1 MGSFNISLP
10 RTERPLAESLTSV
23 PRQFRELAKRGFR
36 VLAAIGKQ
44 HYAEILRAVVITL
57 ESREPPF
64 VELEKSLGIS
74 KDDLGALMA
83 AAMIAVPLLGNNGTA
98 EEFTAAATKVE
109 ILTTDLVAEVLPFF
123 HVVIQERPLLSRA
136 IRRSA
141 LPAQVLPSFSD
152 FEIVIDVRIA
162 FEEQAVYETVPVAII
177 HIDTDVDGREIWF
190 QASKAQM
197 ERLKGSIDTA
207 IKRME
212 LAEAWAAKKELP
224 S

>member
-10 RTERPLAESLTSV
+10 RTERPISESLTSV
-23 PRQFRELAKRGFR
+23 PRQFRELAKRGFK
-36 VLAAIGKQ
+36 VLAGVGKQ

-98 EEFTAAATKVE
+98 EEFTTAATKVE
-109 ILTTDLVAEVLPFF
+109 ILAPDLVAEILPFF
-123 HVVIQERPLLSRA
+123 HVVIQERPLLARA
-136 IRRSA
+136 IRRAS
-141 LPAQVLPSFSD
+141 LPDQVLPSFSD
-152 FEIVIDVRIA
+152 VDIVIDVRIA
-162 FEEQAVYETVPVAII
+162 FEEHAVYETVPVAII
-177 HIDTDVDGREIWF
+177 HIDTDADGREIWF

-197 ERLKGSIDTA
+197 ERLKSSIGTA
-207 IKRME
+207 IERME
-212 LAEAWAAKKELP
+212 SAAAWAQKKELP